1 MSLAPGT
8 SEANSARTS
17 QPGFAGAAIFDRYVL
32 SRLTRR
38 TRLRRL
44 LLERITEP
52 LHLNLASVFV
62 ALFGTYRAKVA
73 CDLVIR
79 QQFAWPLLRIADEA
93 VKIGL
98 KRVSIAEFGV
108 ANGAGLLNMCKLAVS
123 TTKATGIE
131 FDVFGFDTGTGMPP
145 AIDHRDHPELWQQSD
160 FPMDVGALQRALP
173 GFARLLIGDVAE
185 TIPSFLAS
193 LSPQAPL
200 AFVSLDLDYYS
211 SSKRALEVFKG
222 EPTQYLP
229 TAQIYLDDIV
239 IENAN
244 PWCGELLAV
253 EEFNA
258 ETAMRKIAPVPMVR
272 SQRLFKNARYLD
284 QMYQLHVF
292 DHPLRQ
298 PRSDRAAHVIP
309 NEYIG

>member
-1 MSLAPGT
+1 MTLAADTPERSRTGT
-8 SEANSARTS
+8 
-17 QPGFAGAAIFDRYVL
+17 AGAGFTGAAVLDRYIL
-32 SRLTRR
+32 SRLTRK

-44 LLERITEP
+44 LLERLTEP
-52 LHLNLASVFV
+52 MHLNIASVFV
-62 ALFGTYRAKVA
+62 ALFGSYRAKVA

-79 QQFAWPLLRIADEA
+79 QQFAWPLLRVADEA
-93 VKIGL
+93 KKMGL
-98 KRVSIAEFGV
+98 SRVSIAEFGV

-131 FDVFGFDTGTGMPP
+131 FDVYGFDTGTGMPP
-145 AIDHRDHPELWQQSD
+145 AIDHRDHPELWQAAD
-160 FPMDVGALQRALP
+160 FPMDVEGLQRALP
-173 GFARLLIGDVAE
+173 SFAHLMIGDVE
-185 TIPSFLAS
+185 DTIPSFLAN

-200 AFVSLDLDYYS
+200 AFVSLDVDYYS

-229 TAQIYLDDIV
+229 TMQLYLDDIV
-239 IENAN
+239 IDNAN

-253 EEFNA
+253 NEFNA
-258 ETAMRKIAPVPMVR
+258 ETQMRKIAPVPMVR
-272 SQRLFKNARYLD
+272 AQRLFKNARYLD

-298 PRSDRAAHVIP
+298 PRTDRASHVIP